1 MMEAMASG
9 DSRYTLLKANY
20 PSEESTLRDA
30 GCFLRLD
37 IRKKRY

>member
-30 GCFLRLD
+30 GCFFE
-37 IRKKRY
+37 IRY